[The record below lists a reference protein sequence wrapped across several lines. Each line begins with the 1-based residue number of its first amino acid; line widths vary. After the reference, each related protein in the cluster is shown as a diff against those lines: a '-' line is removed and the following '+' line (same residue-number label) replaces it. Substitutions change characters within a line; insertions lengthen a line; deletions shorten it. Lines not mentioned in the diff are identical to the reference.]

1 MPLTEAERKAPA
13 KNFPCGESV
22 FFSDAPITYM
32 CTHTVSGRPTP
43 KDDAERQFR
52 NGSVRGLYKNYI
64 ESKAQM
70 NSKEKQTTNY
80 LTSRYLT
87 EDFFEHITSKRSR
100 KNKERHITM
109 LQKKKPKKV
118 AVKAFDLSIARK

>member
-1 MPLTEAERKAPA
+1 
-13 KNFPCGESV
+13 
-22 FFSDAPITYM
+22 M
-32 CTHTVSGRPTP
+32 CTHTVSGRPNP

>member
-1 MPLTEAERKAPA
+1 MLLTEAERKAPA
-13 KNFPCGESV
+13 KNVPCGESV
-22 FFSDAPITYM
+22 FSSDAPITYM

-87 EDFFEHITSKRSR
+87 EDFFEHITSKRWR
-100 KNKERHITM
+100 KKNKERHITM
-109 LQKKKPKKV
+109 LQ
-118 AVKAFDLSIARK
+118 SRRT